1 MTRKFNVGDV
11 VINFESID
19 LWDNTYHFKQ
29 TLNYF
34 KKEVVVGADDYA
46 FTTYPELDVAKRM
59 WLDWDKERHLY
70 RQSDGRQWSD
80 NGIGTRFYGNLT
92 TNEAGVRAYL
102 QKKFDEALAKCDK
115 DDADEIAK
123 LEAEIRHRQAQIEK
137 IKAGKRGVSYKQD
150 LVERDFINERI
161 AALKAVLDN

>member
-19 LWDNTYHFKQ
+19 LWDNTYHFQK

-34 KKEVVVGADDYA
+34 KKEVVVAADDYT
-46 FTTYPELDVAKRM
+46 FTTTPGIDVTKRLSM
-59 WLDWDKERHLY
+59 DWQQESKLY
-70 RQSDGRQWSD
+70 SQRDGRQWGD

>member
-34 KKEVVVGADDYA
+34 KKEVVVAADDYA
-46 FTTYPELDVAKRM
+46 FTTTPGIDVTKRFSM
-59 WLDWDKERHLY
+59 DWQQESKLY
-70 RQSDGRQWSD
+70 NQRDGRQWSD
-80 NGIGTRFYGNLT
+80 ISNGTRFYGNWT
-92 TNEAGVRAYL
+92 TNEAGIRAYL
-102 QKKFDEALAKCDK
+102 QKKFDAALAKCDN
-115 DDADEIAK
+115 DDAAEIAK
-123 LEAEIRHRQAQIEK
+123 LEAEIRQRQAQIEK
-137 IKAGKRGVSYKQD
+137 IKAGKRCLSYKQD

-161 AALKAVLDN
+161 AVLKAVLDN

>member
-1 MTRKFNVGDV
+1 
-11 VINFESID
+11 
-19 LWDNTYHFKQ
+19 
-29 TLNYF
+29 
-34 KKEVVVGADDYA
+34 
-46 FTTYPELDVAKRM
+46 
-59 WLDWDKERHLY
+59 
-70 RQSDGRQWSD
+70 
-80 NGIGTRFYGNLT
+80 LT